1 MGLFGECMSKFNK
14 EQLNSIQWFKGPRLV
29 LGTPGSGKTTVI
41 VNRICYLIDICKVR
55 PENILCFTFTRA
67 AANSMKER
75 FLKLAG
81 DRGRGVRFGTFHS
94 FFYWIINTAYAGRN
108 LGVLDE
114 DKKKELLKKILCDM
128 NREDYDNDEVLTSV
142 INQFGR
148 ISCDMIDIR
157 DYYSQDMPENDFRAV
172 YKRYGDIKKSM
183 GVLDFDDMI
192 TECYKLLTERPDI
205 RDRIHEMYPYILV
218 DEFQDT
224 NLLQYKILKLL
235 CAPDNNIFAV
245 GDDDQSIY
253 GFRGARPDI
262 MLSFEKEFKGAS
274 ISALTV
280 NYRCPEE
287 VVRIS
292 EAIISHNEKR
302 FSKKLVSSGQ
312 NKGHVYIERP
322 ATVKDENALIAER
335 ISNMH
340 RSGISYEDMAVL
352 YRTNSNPRRL
362 IYKLREYAIPFSIKD
377 AMPDIFNSYLVT
389 PILNYIHFANGDNRR
404 ALFFTFMNKPLR
416 YIRRDMLPTE
426 RVGLKELL
434 REAGDKDYL
443 KKNIM
448 RMAGELDT
456 IRRLNP
462 YGAISYIRR
471 AVGYDNYLKEYCEVH
486 KIDYEEVMDSLDEL
500 MSIAREFDTYDE
512 FFDYI
517 EEYEKLIKE
526 DGAAGN
532 LSKDDDQ
539 PGVQLMTMHSAKG
552 LEFKEVH
559 IIDCIE
565 GIIPHK
571 KSKTASELEEERR
584 MFYVAVTR
592 SSGNLYI
599 YSPRTSGENVYKISR
614 FLDKNILSKK
624 GKTIYN

>member
-1 MGLFGECMSKFNK
+1 MSKFND
-14 EQLNSIQWFKGPRLV
+14 EQLNSIQWYKGPKLV

-41 VNRICYLIDICKVR
+41 VNRICYLIDVCKVR

-81 DRGRGVRFGTFHS
+81 DRGRAVRFGTFHS
-94 FFYWIINTAYAGRN
+94 FFYWIINTAYGSRR

-114 DKKKELLKKILCDM
+114 DKKRDVLRDILLKLSK
-128 NREDYDNDEVLTSV
+128 EDYDNEEVLASV

-148 ISCDMIDIR
+148 INCDMIDID
-157 DYYSQDMPENDFRAV
+157 DYYSQDMPEKDFRET
-172 YKRYGDIKKSM
+172 YRRFNEFKKTNN
-183 GVLDFDDMI
+183 VLDFDDMI
-192 TECYKLLTERPDI
+192 TECYRLLTERPDI
-205 RDRIHEMYPYILV
+205 RARIHEMYPFILV

-235 CAPDNNIFAV
+235 CEPDNNLFAV

-262 MLSFEKEFKGAS
+262 MLAFEKEFKGAS
-274 ISALTV
+274 VSTLSV

-292 EAIISHNEKR
+292 EDIINLNKKR
-302 FSKKLVSSGQ
+302 FSKKLLSSGL

-322 ATVKDENALIAER
+322 ATVKDENALVAER
-335 ISNMH
+335 IANMH
-340 RSGISYEDMAVL
+340 RHGIPYEDMAVL

-362 IYKLREYAIPFSIKD
+362 IYKLTEYAIPFSVKD
-377 AMPDIFNSYLVT
+377 AIPDIFNSYLVT
-389 PILNYIHFANGDNRR
+389 PILNYIRFATGDNRR
-404 ALFFTFMNKPLR
+404 SLFFTFMNKPLR
-416 YIRRDMLPTE
+416 YISRNMLPTE

-434 REAGDKDYL
+434 EAAGDKQYL
-443 KKNIM
+443 KDNIM

-471 AVGYDNYLKEYCEVH
+471 AVGYETYLKEYCEVH
-486 KIDYEEVMDSLDEL
+486 KIDFEETEDLLDEV
-500 MSIAREFDTYDE
+500 MSIAREFDTYEE
-512 FFDYI
+512 FFAYI
-517 EEYEKLIKE
+517 EDYEKLIKQE
-526 DGAAGN
+526 DKSGEAVTEHSQA
-532 LSKDDDQ
+532 
-539 PGVQLMTMHSAKG
+539 GVQLMTMHSAKG

-571 KSKTASELEEERR
+571 KSKTGPEMEEERR

-599 YSPRTSGENVYKISR
+599 YSPRASGDNVYKISR
-614 FLDKNILSKK
+614 FLDKNILSKQSK
-624 GKTIYN
+624 NIYN